1 MQQSENAMAASN
13 NQIQVDACAFLC
25 VSETYAYVRSPTF
38 PLSKYSKYNLN
49 HLNILI
55 AVLWLC
61 CANIVVVGIKMSDF
75 SLESDDSLSSLSDSS
90 GDDLEELLEDRVRP
104 KNENYFEETI
114 PQYNEQEFMEHFR
127 VSRQVANSIAERFEM
142 SDYFKPQS
150 GCYGKLS
157 TSTNS
162 NFFMVCRASDC
173 KF

>member
-1 MQQSENAMAASN
+1 
-13 NQIQVDACAFLC
+13 L
-25 VSETYAYVRSPTF
+25 
-38 PLSKYSKYNLN
+38 SKYNLN

-61 CANIVVVGIKMSDF
+61 CANIVVVDDF

-90 GDDLEELLEDRVRP
+90 GDDEDRVRP

>member
-1 MQQSENAMAASN
+1 
-13 NQIQVDACAFLC
+13 
-25 VSETYAYVRSPTF
+25 
-38 PLSKYSKYNLN
+38 LSKYSKYNLN

-114 PQYNEQEFMEHFR
+114 PQYNEQEFMELFR
-127 VSRQVANSIAERFEM
+127 VSRQVELSRPEICHLVGMHEDGKQSDEFIFRKIGVFNRLKISRF
-142 SDYFKPQS
+142 FQ
-150 GCYGKLS
+150 
-157 TSTNS
+157 
-162 NFFMVCRASDC
+162 
-173 KF
+173 